1 MGRIEVFAHYFDN
14 QESDIFTLQ
23 KMHVIEII
31 LYVFSIC
38 QSAPKG
44 LRLQGF
50 TAYPTV
56 SLNGRSPHGL

>member
-14 QESDIFTLQ
+14 QESDIFTLR
-23 KMHVIEII
+23 KMHITEI
-31 LYVFSIC
+31 LKYDFSIF
-38 QSAPKG
+38 QSAATG
-44 LRLQGF
+44 LRLPGF